1 MLADM
6 FVAVDIGGTKTLLA
20 LFDDSGQLTQQDRL
34 PTDQN
39 FADFETNLLTKL
51 EQLIGSTEVKAI
63 GLAMPGQIDYDTG
76 KGLIFGNLPWQDV
89 DIASALRQKFNLPV
103 VVENDA
109 NAAGLAEARAL
120 DPARASVVYVTVST
134 GIGTGL
140 ITNNQID
147 PSWRHSEGGFMHF
160 NKNDQLL
167 PWEKFASGHAIK
179 ERYGKIAAD
188 IAEDDLA
195 WTEIAYDLALGLS
208 NIAALLAP
216 EVIII
221 GGGVGEHLP
230 KFKHHLDQAMS
241 RLKEKMFALPDIR
254 QAKHPEQAVV
264 YGCYHLAK
272 DSLNG

>member
-1 MLADM
+1 M

-20 LFDDSGQLTQQDRL
+20 LFDDSGRLTQKDKITTEHDFSSFQSNLLNALDRL
-34 PTDQN
+34 TAGQD
-39 FADFETNLLTKL
+39 
-51 EQLIGSTEVKAI
+51 VKAV
-63 GLAMPGQIDYDTG
+63 GLAMPGQIDYDSG
-76 KGLIFGNLPWQDV
+76 RGLIFGNLPWENVDV
-89 DIASALRQKFNLPV
+89 AASVKERLRVPV

-120 DPARASVVYVTVST
+120 EPSSPSVVYVTVST

-140 ITNNQID
+140 ITDNRID
-147 PSWRHSEGGFMHF
+147 PAWRQSEGGFMHF
-160 NKNDQLL
+160 VKDGQLL

-179 ERYGKIAAD
+179 ERFGRIAAD
-188 IAEDDLA
+188 IPEGDIA

-216 EVIII
+216 KTIII

-230 KFKHHLDQAMS
+230 KFKRHLDQAMS
-241 RLKEKMFALPDIR
+241 RLKEKMFMLPDIR
-254 QAKHPEQAVV
+254 QAQHPEEAVV

-272 DSLNG
+272 DALNA